1 MTQNSIGP
9 RGHFARWQGGDIET
23 VLSRRRI
30 AFSQVIFTSGFFFPT
45 VAFALIAVVA
55 LTLRFAGG
63 PQVLKVAVG
72 PADGDNAKLIG
83 AIARQLERDGDPI
96 RFGVLPVDDLE
107 QSAKALEQ
115 GRADLAVIRSDIAI
129 PQNGATVVILHNDIA
144 VLAAP
149 AGSTITKVTDLFKKR
164 VGLFPATT
172 SNAALLD
179 AILAEYKIAPET
191 VQHLMLSG
199 DALAT
204 IVSQKGVDAILSV
217 GPLRGRSI
225 EIATAAL
232 ASRNRAPVLI
242 PVDAAEGMAAR
253 GPEYQKADIPAG
265 FFRGSPPQPK
275 EDVATISIAVRLEAR
290 QNLSEEIVAGLTKR
304 LFAMRRSLQSDVPI
318 AAAMEKPAT
327 EKGSAEAVHPGAA
340 AYYDNNEKSFMD
352 KYGDW
357 LYISAMAFSG
367 LGSVIAAM
375 FGLTRARARKAALA
389 LLDQLI
395 EVKQI
400 AHTTMELSR
409 LGGLEAQIEELSTQ
423 GLRFARDKNFDE
435 AGLAALRLA
444 IDEAR
449 RAISDQRN
457 ELEAKPLL
465 VTDASLGRLPA
476 PEFNS

>member
-1 MTQNSIGP
+1 MLP
-9 RGHFARWQGGDIET
+9 
-23 VLSRRRI
+23 RRRM
-30 AFSQVIFTSGFFFPT
+30 AFSHVIYTSGFFFLM

-55 LTLRFAGG
+55 LTLRFAEG
-63 PQVLKVAVG
+63 PQALKVAVG
-72 PADGDNAKLIG
+72 PADGDNAKLIA
-83 AIARQLERDGDPI
+83 AIARHLERDGARI
-96 RFGVLPVDDLE
+96 RFVVVPVDDLA

-115 GRADLAVIRSDIAI
+115 GRADLAVIRSDVAI
-129 PQNGATVVILHNDIA
+129 PPNGATVVILHNDIA

-149 AGSTITKVTDLFKKR
+149 AGSKIAKVADLFKKR

-172 SNAALLD
+172 SNATLLD
-179 AILAEYKIAPET
+179 AILAEYEIAPET
-191 VQHLMLSG
+191 VQHVMLSG
-199 DALAT
+199 DDLAT
-204 IVSQKGVDAILSV
+204 IVSQKGVDAILTV

-275 EDVATISIAVRLEAR
+275 EDVATISTAVRLEAR
-290 QNLSEEIVAGLTKR
+290 QNLSEEIVTGLTKR
-304 LFAMRRSLQSDVPI
+304 LFAMRRSLQSEVPI
-318 AAAMEKPAT
+318 AAAMEKPDT

-352 KYGDW
+352 RYGDW
-357 LYISAMAFSG
+357 LYIGAMALSG

-389 LLDQLI
+389 LIDQLI

-400 AHTTMELSR
+400 AHTTKELSR
-409 LGGLEAQIEELSTQ
+409 LDGLEAQIEDAINKRLTLCTRQ
-423 GLRFARDKNFDE
+423 QFRRGRAGRATARH
-435 AGLAALRLA
+435 
-444 IDEAR
+444 
-449 RAISDQRN
+449 
-457 ELEAKPLL
+457 
-465 VTDASLGRLPA
+465 
-476 PEFNS
+476 